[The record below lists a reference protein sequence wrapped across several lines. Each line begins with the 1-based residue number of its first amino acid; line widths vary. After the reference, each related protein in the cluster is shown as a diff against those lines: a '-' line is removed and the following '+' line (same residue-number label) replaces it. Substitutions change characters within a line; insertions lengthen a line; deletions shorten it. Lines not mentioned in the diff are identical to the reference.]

1 MTPSRK
7 RSVMTNR
14 KMLGSALAVALLS
27 AGAGAAS
34 AQTVPALKPQLGG
47 PLIPGLC
54 ILGRDALF
62 ANSRVG
68 VAANARLKVLTDQ
81 VQAELDRERAA
92 IEADAK
98 ALDAQAATL
107 KPDDLKTRRS
117 ALATRMTALQRRV
130 SQRSSELEA
139 TRVKATERL
148 GAEAEPVV
156 AQVYKARNCGALIS
170 REAMMGANPDM
181 DITVAAVQALDARI
195 TTITFERE
203 VAPAQGA
210 QRR

>member
-1 MTPSRK
+1 MTHR
-7 RSVMTNR
+7 M
-14 KMLGSALAVALLS
+14 MFGAALAIALS
-27 AGAGAAS
+27 TAGAAP
-34 AQTVPALKPQLGG
+34 AQTASPGAPKLGG

-62 ANSRVG
+62 ANSKVG

-81 VQAELDRERAA
+81 VQAELDKERVA
-92 IEADAK
+92 IETDAK

-107 KPDDLKTRRS
+107 KPEDLKTRRA
-117 ALATRMTALQRRV
+117 ALATRMTALQRKAAL
-130 SQRSSELEA
+130 RSSELEA

-156 AQVYKARNCGALIS
+156 AQVYKTRNCGALIS

-181 DITVAAVQALDARI
+181 DITLAAIQGLDARI
-195 TTITFERE
+195 STITFDRE
-203 VAPAQGA
+203 VAPPQTPAKH
-210 QRR
+210 

>member
-1 MTPSRK
+1 
-7 RSVMTNR
+7 MTNR
-14 KMLGSALAVALLS
+14 KMLGAALVVALS
-27 AGAGAAS
+27 TAGAAS
-34 AQTVPALKPQLGG
+34 AQTAPAATPRLGG

-62 ANSRVG
+62 ANSKVG

-81 VQAELDRERAA
+81 VQAELDRERVA
-92 IEADAK
+92 IETDAK
-98 ALDAQAATL
+98 VLDAQAATL

-117 ALATRMTALQRRV
+117 TLAARMTALQRKAA
-130 SQRSSELEA
+130 QRSSELEA

-156 AQVYKARNCGALIS
+156 AQVYKTRNCGALIS

-181 DITVAAVQALDARI
+181 DITLAAIQALDARI
-195 TTITFERE
+195 TTISFERE
-203 VAPAQGA
+203 VAPAQA
-210 QRR
+210 TQRR

>member
-1 MTPSRK
+1 MTHR
-7 RSVMTNR
+7 
-14 KMLGSALAVALLS
+14 MLFGAALAIALS
-27 AGAGAAS
+27 TSGAAS
-34 AQTVPALKPQLGG
+34 AQTASAGAPKLGG

-62 ANSRVG
+62 ANSKVG

-81 VQAELDRERAA
+81 VQAELDKEHVA

-107 KPDDLKTRRS
+107 KADDLKTKR
-117 ALATRMTALQRRV
+117 ATLAARMTALQRKA
-130 SQRSSELEA
+130 SLRSSELEA

-156 AQVYKARNCGALIS
+156 AQVYKTRNCGALIS

-181 DITVAAVQALDARI
+181 DITLAAIQALDARI
-195 TTITFERE
+195 STITFERE
-203 VAPAQGA
+203 VVPPKAAA
-210 QRR
+210 KS

>member
-1 MTPSRK
+1 MT
-7 RSVMTNR
+7 TR
-14 KMLGSALAVALLS
+14 KMLGAALVVALS
-27 AGAGAAS
+27 TAGAAS
-34 AQTVPALKPQLGG
+34 AQTAPAAAPRLGG

-62 ANSRVG
+62 ANSKVG
-68 VAANARLKVLTDQ
+68 VAANARLKALTDQ
-81 VQAELDRERAA
+81 VQAELDRERVA
-92 IEADAK
+92 IETDAK

-117 ALATRMTALQRRV
+117 ALAARMTALQRKAA
-130 SQRSSELEA
+130 QRSSELEA

-156 AQVYKARNCGALIS
+156 AQVYKTRNCGALIS

-181 DITVAAVQALDARI
+181 DITLAAIQALDARI
-195 TTITFERE
+195 TTISFERE
-203 VAPAQGA
+203 VAPAQA
-210 QRR
+210 TQRR

>member
-1 MTPSRK
+1 MT
-7 RSVMTNR
+7 TR
-14 KMLGSALAVALLS
+14 KMFAVLLVAFS
-27 AGAGAAS
+27 TAGAAS
-34 AQTVPALKPQLGG
+34 AQTTASATPRLGG

-62 ANSRVG
+62 ANSKVG

-81 VQAELDRERAA
+81 VQAELDRERVG
-92 IEADAK
+92 IETDAK

-117 ALATRMTALQRRV
+117 ALAARMTALQRMAA
-130 SQRSSELEA
+130 QRSSELEA

-156 AQVYKARNCGALIS
+156 AQVYKTRNCGALIS
-170 REAMMGANPDM
+170 REAMMGANPEM
-181 DITVAAVQALDARI
+181 DITLAALQALDARI
-195 TTITFERE
+195 TTISFERE
-203 VAPAQGA
+203 VMPAQATRG
-210 QRR
+210 R

>member
-1 MTPSRK
+1 
-7 RSVMTNR
+7 MTNR
-14 KMLGSALAVALLS
+14 KMLGAALVVALS
-27 AGAGAAS
+27 TAGAAS
-34 AQTVPALKPQLGG
+34 AQTAPPATPRLGG

-62 ANSRVG
+62 ANSKVG
-68 VAANARLKVLTDQ
+68 VAANARLKALTDQ
-81 VQAELDRERAA
+81 VQAELDRERVA
-92 IEADAK
+92 IETDAK

-117 ALATRMTALQRRV
+117 TLAARMTALQRKAA
-130 SQRSSELEA
+130 QRSSELEA

-156 AQVYKARNCGALIS
+156 AQVYKTRNCGALIS

-181 DITVAAVQALDARI
+181 DITLAAIQALDARI
-195 TTITFERE
+195 TTISFERE
-203 VAPAQGA
+203 VAPAQA
-210 QRR
+210 TQRR